1 MQFEELTIEYN
12 KKPVFQEI
20 SGALQD
26 QQITVLLGPNGSGKT
41 TLMMAMAQLIS
52 PSRGSII
59 RNAETFFYLPQKNQV
74 FDYVT
79 VGQLLEISQL
89 HGRKN
94 NITNTEDIIKSLGL
108 KKLLTSDVNN
118 LSGGQQQ
125 RAWLAYAF
133 LQDTNILL
141 LDEPLTYLDVKYQQ
155 VFYDMVME
163 EKKKGRTFLISL
175 HDIAFTRKCSDNIWF
190 LTANQLVSGTK
201 EQILTQ
207 RAIRKYL
214 GVKNY
219 FFDDSD

>member
-1 MQFEELTIEYN
+1 MQFEELTMEYN
-12 KKPVFQEI
+12 NKPVFQEI

-79 VGQLLEISQL
+79 VGQLLEIAQL

-175 HDIAFTRKCSDNIWF
+175 HDIVFTRKCSDNIWF

-201 EQILTQ
+201 EKILTQ

-219 FFDDSD
+219 FLDDSD